1 MMTAAKSHENNNL
14 RASDKIEQELRDRII
29 TLELAPGAKI
39 SEAELIQR
47 LGCGRTPLREALQR
61 LAEEY
66 LVIAVPRH
74 GVSIAELSITDYV
87 QLIEAVSN
95 LEGIS
100 SRLAA
105 GRITPAEIDT
115 LAKIIDRSEQA
126 LLKDDILDFMKC
138 DFDFHKSITEI
149 SRNRYIIDTVI
160 RLHRLTSR
168 FIYLAWKNGGNT
180 RVSVTEHRSIL
191 AALEQKNVADAER
204 LTFEHTQNAKER
216 IINAL

>member
-1 MMTAAKSHENNNL
+1 MPSAVSPEINNL
-14 RASDKIEQELRDRII
+14 RASDKIEQELRDMII
-29 TLELAPGAKI
+29 TLELAPGSKI
-39 SEAELIQR
+39 SEADLIQR

-61 LAEEY
+61 LAEEF
-66 LVIAVPRH
+66 LVTAVPRH

-100 SRLAA
+100 SRMAA
-105 GRITPAEIDT
+105 VRISRGEIDS
-115 LAKIIDRSEQA
+115 LAEIIDRSEET
-126 LLKDDILDFMKC
+126 LKRDDILGFMKC
-138 DFDFHKSITEI
+138 DFDFHKSIADV
-149 SRNRYIIDTVI
+149 SRNKYIIDTII

-180 RVSVTEHRSIL
+180 RVSVVEHRSIL
-191 AALEQKNVADAER
+191 DALEQKNAADAER

>member
-1 MMTAAKSHENNNL
+1 MPADTSPEIINL
-14 RASDKIEQELRDRII
+14 RASDKIEQELRDMII
-29 TLELAPGAKI
+29 TLDLAPGAKI

-61 LAEEY
+61 LSEEY

-87 QLIEAVSN
+87 QLIEAVSH

-100 SRLAA
+100 ARLAA
-105 GRITPAEIDT
+105 ARITTAEIAA
-115 LAKIIDRSEQA
+115 LAHIIDRSETA
-126 LLKDDILDFMKC
+126 LLNDDILDFMKC
-138 DFDFHKSITEI
+138 DFDFHKSIADI

-168 FIYLAWKNGGNT
+168 FIYLAWKNGGST
-180 RVSVTEHRSIL
+180 RVSVAEHRSIL
-191 AALEQKNVADAER
+191 AALQQKNLADSER

>member
-1 MMTAAKSHENNNL
+1 MTPAENPEINNL
-14 RASDKIEQELRDRII
+14 RASDKIEQTLRDMII

-74 GVSIAELSITDYV
+74 GVSIAQLSLPDYV
-87 QLIEAVSN
+87 QLIEAVSH
-95 LEGIS
+95 LEGIA

-105 GRITPAEIDT
+105 SRITATEIRK
-115 LAKIIDRSEQA
+115 LELILNRSEAA
-126 LLKDDILDFMKC
+126 LSNDDILDFLKC
-138 DFDFHKSITEI
+138 DFDFHEGIAEA

-191 AALEQKNVADAER
+191 AALEQKNVPDSEH